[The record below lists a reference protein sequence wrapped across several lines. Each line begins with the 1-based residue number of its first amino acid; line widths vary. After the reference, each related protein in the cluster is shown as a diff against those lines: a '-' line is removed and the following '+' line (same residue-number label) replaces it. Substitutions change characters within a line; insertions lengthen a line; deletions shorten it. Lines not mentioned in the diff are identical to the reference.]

1 MGRRLFA
8 ALFVVLASLG
18 RAGAATDVPYTVLV
32 DGRPLTGKIATTGAL
47 QRNGVLFIDV
57 VVAVKTFSGLLTF
70 ADRGATVK
78 LTVRGRTGSFTL
90 GSKQATIE
98 GKPVAMRAAPFRANG
113 DYFVPIV
120 PVATLG
126 YAKLKIDNQ
135 YRTASL
141 SVRPFARMRQA
152 NPVPGGGAPSQAPA
166 AQALRLSATGTSD
179 ARGALHA
186 SLKVTNTTQ
195 RPYTLEFASG
205 ARVTFVVVRGDT
217 QVWDSATGK
226 LFVQSLGS
234 QTLAPHATWSLDET
248 WPGFGATGVGAYQLH
263 ARLMSSPPLDAPVVF
278 LGGPA
283 TAPAPSGT

>member
-18 RAGAATDVPYTVLV
+18 QAAAASDVPYTVLV

-70 ADRGATVK
+70 ADRGRTVK

-98 GKPVAMRAAPFRANG
+98 DKRVTLSAAPFRANG

-135 YRTASL
+135 YHTASL
-141 SVRPFARMRQA
+141 SIRPFARMPQS
-152 NPVPGGGAPSQAPA
+152 NPVPAGTSSSQVPPA
-166 AQALRLSATGTSD
+166 AAVRLAATGTSD
-179 ARGALHA
+179 ARGALHVA
-186 SLKVTNTTQ
+186 LKVTNLTE
-195 RPYTLEFASG
+195 RPYTLQFASG
-205 ARVTFVVVRGDT
+205 ARVRFVVVRGDT
-217 QVWDSATGK
+217 QVWDSESGK
-226 LFVQSLGS
+226 VFVQSLGL
-234 QTLAPHATWSLDET
+234 QTLTPHGYWTLVDT
-248 WPGFGATGVGAYQLH
+248 WPGFGAAGVGAYQLR
-263 ARLMSSPPLDAPVVF
+263 ARLLTSPPLDAPVVF
-278 LGGPA
+278 LGAPA
-283 TAPAPSGT
+283 SAPAPSGT